1 MARYSNPTYH
11 SGKFRRLVGREHFV
25 EKLSQ
30 NVKPDRIMGVICL
43 KFSGEN
49 FCGSLKN
56 REIIFFLESFP
67 LAMWY
72 RVCELH
78 RHEIKILV

>member
-1 MARYSNPTYH
+1 
-11 SGKFRRLVGREHFV
+11 
-25 EKLSQ
+25 
-30 NVKPDRIMGVICL
+30 MGVICL